1 LSPDC
6 GGFTPTPSR
15 AGLPDGFLFK
25 PKIPIRVFF
34 WWGLDWKKM
43 MYFMVICNILQTF
56 GTFFSGFGIVYR
68 EKSGNSVL
76 ETIFISSLT
85 SWKLDWTLKWLL
97 MTTSL

>member
-56 GTFFSGFGIVYR
+56 GTFFPVLVSYT
-68 EKSGNSVL
+68 EKNL
-76 ETIFISSLT
+76 A
-85 SWKLDWTLKWLL
+85 TLF
-97 MTTSL
+97 